1 MDEEKLFINIQKIL
15 KEYKGK
21 SRFLVELKSL
31 LFYKKTSYQVD
42 FNIIIIELQNNV
54 EDIFDRIL
62 RSYTRPKQKEE
73 YLYDDEIIQDT
84 TAQITPEEVRSK
96 IIFNFGFAEKKN
108 LIYKLF
114 KVSKSTKTIIDKL
127 NEMRNAIAHRYN
139 ENDKRFLHKKKNVL
153 HDLDS
158 LVNFFNNSLEGIIE
172 ILEIETKLLNAIDK
186 AEDELG

>member
-15 KEYKGK
+15 KEYKSK
-21 SRFLVELKSL
+21 SRFLAELKSL

-42 FNIIIIELQNNV
+42 FNIIIIGLQNKV

-73 YLYDDEIIQDT
+73 YLFDDEVIQDA
-84 TAQITPEEVRSK
+84 TAQLAPEEVRSQ

-108 LIYKLF
+108 LVYKLF

-139 ENDKRFLHKKKNVL
+139 ENDKRFLYKKKNVL

-158 LVNFFNNSLEGIIE
+158 LVNFFNDSLEGVIE
-172 ILEIETKLLNAIDK
+172 ILEIETKLLDAIDK
-186 AEDELG
+186 AEDKLG